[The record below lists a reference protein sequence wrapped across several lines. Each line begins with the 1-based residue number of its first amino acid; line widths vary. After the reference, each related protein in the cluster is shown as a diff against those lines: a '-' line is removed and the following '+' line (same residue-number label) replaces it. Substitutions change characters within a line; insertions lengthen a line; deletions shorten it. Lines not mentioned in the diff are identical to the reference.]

1 MSRPEIIRNIEEENL
16 AEHIDKLYT
25 RINNLRSELK
35 HYIKE
40 HGDKHYNIEDRLDK
54 IEKRLEKLEKHLYN
68 VEDLLITLLKK
79 TLAK

>member
-1 MSRPEIIRNIEEENL
+1 MSGSEIVREIEKENL

-35 HYIKE
+35 HYIRE
-40 HGDKHYNIEDRLDK
+40 HEDKHYKIDERLDK

-79 TLAK
+79 TLSK